1 MTPDIVFNKDFDA
14 ATVFVMAI
22 YQNKPALVWDY
33 FTKPELL
40 DQWWAPKPW
49 RCETSNLD
57 FREGGKW
64 NYAMIGPNNER
75 HRAGVIY
82 EEINAPRSISWIDFF
97 ADENGNPT
105 SEIPSVNWLIGFTGV
120 EEGTKLTINIHFNSE
135 NDMKTILEMGFEEG
149 FKMALNQLAEI
160 INGKNRP

>member
-64 NYAMIGPNNER
+64 NYAMVYQIM
-75 HRAGVIY
+75 
-82 EEINAPRSISWIDFF
+82 SDISQ
-97 ADENGNPT
+97 E
-105 SEIPSVNWLIGFTGV
+105 
-120 EEGTKLTINIHFNSE
+120 
-135 NDMKTILEMGFEEG
+135 
-149 FKMALNQLAEI
+149 
-160 INGKNRP
+160 

>member
-1 MTPDIVFNKDFDA
+1 MKSEIVFNKDFEA
-14 ATVFVMAI
+14 ATVFVMKVFHTDVSVI
-22 YQNKPALVWDY
+22 WDH
-33 FTKPELL
+33 FTKSELL

-64 NYAMIGPNNER
+64 NYAMVGPDNER
-75 HRAGVIY
+75 HSAGVIY

-149 FKMALNQLAEI
+149 FKACLAQLEELL
-160 INGKNRP
+160 